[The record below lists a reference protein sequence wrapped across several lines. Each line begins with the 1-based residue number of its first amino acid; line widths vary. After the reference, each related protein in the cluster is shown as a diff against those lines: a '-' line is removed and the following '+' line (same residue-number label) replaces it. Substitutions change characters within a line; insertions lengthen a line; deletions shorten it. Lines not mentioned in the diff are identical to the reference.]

1 MKKNKTVFLDEVT
14 AFLKRSL
21 KRSGKENIAVAV
33 SGGIDSAVSLT
44 LAVRAVGA
52 ANVFPILLPYEDQ
65 SMSDAE
71 RCISWNKIEPDQS
84 KTINILPLVQAA
96 TEVLGLALEADQ
108 LSLRLGNIMAR
119 SRMIVLYDWARQHNA
134 LVCGTENKSEKHL
147 GYFTRFGDEASD
159 IEPLLGLYKTE
170 VRELAAELQ
179 LPKIFLEKAPSA
191 GLWKGQTDEEEL
203 GFSYAEADPVLR
215 QLIDE
220 KGSRRYLQLIEGSR
234 VTEVTRELAEDLP
247 DLAEKTI
254 EAVLKRV
261 QSQQFK
267 QEVPYEL
274 Y

>member
-1 MKKNKTVFLDEVT
+1 MKKNYTFFLDEVT

-21 KRSGKENIAVAV
+21 KRSGKESITVAV

-65 SMSDAE
+65 SMLDAE
-71 RCISWNKIEPDQS
+71 CCISWNKIEPDQS
-84 KTINILPLVQAA
+84 KTINIFPMVQAA
-96 TEVLGLALEADQ
+96 TEALGLALEADQ

-159 IEPLLGLYKTE
+159 IEPLLSLYKTE
-170 VRELAAELQ
+170 VRELAAELE
-179 LPKIFLEKAPSA
+179 LPEIFLEKAPSA

-203 GFSYAEADPVLR
+203 GFSYADADQILM

-220 KGSRRYLQLIEGSR
+220 KAGKRYLQLIEGSR
-234 VTEVTRELAEDLP
+234 LTEVTQELAKELP
-247 DLAEKTI
+247 ELSEKTI

-267 QEVPYEL
+267 QEVPYTL
-274 Y
+274 F